1 MFVGGLHSSLTTESL
16 RNYFSQ
22 FGKIDK
28 IIIMKD
34 KVTGRSRGFGFIIF
48 SEKETIDKILS
59 YANCHFLYGK
69 WIECKRAQPKINYI
83 SNKSLKNFLL
93 PDNVNFNS
101 NQNNSLIE
109 NKNKLFNYFH
119 ETSPKDNITINLNN
133 NNNHEINNEINNE
146 INTSLNNNLYLQ
158 LLPNNNEKINNQE
171 QFFKN
176 KFLYDKSNIII
187 NKKLDNEK
195 FQDYFNKYIK
205 NPSWYNYFHYK
216 LFDFRGKDIS
226 NLNNYKINSEK
237 IKLFPEERDDKNY
250 SSNSNSFEIKS
261 EKNKEKEE
269 KKIIEQKEDLIKN
282 MYGPAKSKNIKSNDS
297 YKPY

>member
-83 SNKSLKNFLL
+83 SNKNLKNFLL

-101 NQNNSLIE
+101 NQNNSLNN
-109 NKNKLFNYFH
+109 NKNKLFNYFRD
-119 ETSPKDNITINLNN
+119 TSPNENISLSLNN
-133 NNNHEINNEINNE
+133 NNTNFNNNNE

-158 LLPNNNEKINNQE
+158 LLPNNNDKINNQE

-216 LFDFRGKDIS
+216 LFDFGGKDVS

-261 EKNKEKEE
+261 DKEKEE

>member
-1 MFVGGLHSSLTTESL
+1 
-16 RNYFSQ
+16 
-22 FGKIDK
+22 
-28 IIIMKD
+28 MKD
-34 KVTGRSRGFGFIIF
+34 KVTGKSRGFGFIIF

-83 SNKSLKNFLL
+83 SNKNLKNFLL

-119 ETSPKDNITINLNN
+119 ETSPKDNITISLNN

-216 LFDFRGKDIS
+216 LFDFGGKDVS

-237 IKLFPEERDDKNY
+237 IKLFPEERDDKKY

-261 EKNKEKEE
+261 DKEKEE
-269 KKIIEQKEDLIKN
+269 KTIIEQKEDLIKS